1 MILYHKYLQ
10 CHAKNDIIFLGDIM
24 DNEIELRII
33 AIIDKIRPFLISD
46 VGNLEFVKYEDNI
59 VYVRLSGAC
68 KDCAM
73 IDITLKDGI
82 EEMIV
87 NEIPEVKEVK
97 NVD

>member
-1 MILYHKYLQ
+1 MTKEE
-10 CHAKNDIIFLGDIM
+10 K
-24 DNEIELRII
+24 ETKVI
-33 AIIDKIRPFLISD
+33 ALIDKMKPFIISD
-46 VGNLEFVKYEDNI
+46 GGNLEFVKIEDNI

-87 NEIPEVKEVK
+87 NEVPEIKEVRSI
-97 NVD
+97 D

>member
-1 MILYHKYLQ
+1 MVT
-10 CHAKNDIIFLGDIM
+10 IM
-24 DNEIELRII
+24 KKEEIELQII
-33 AIIDKIRPFLISD
+33 ALIDKMRPFLISD
-46 VGNLEFVKYEDNI
+46 GGNIEFIKYEDQK

-82 EEMIV
+82 EEMII
-87 NEIPEVKEVK
+87 NEIPEVKEVI